1 MKRNQRVIATNKG
14 ISLHLG
20 LNFID
25 PAHYDGWDGELA
37 GCEADARDMMALAK
51 SRGFAARMLLRKQ
64 VTARAVKEAIAGAA
78 ATLKKGDIFLLTYSG
93 HGGQV
98 PDRNGDEGK
107 FGDTA
112 DSMDETWC
120 LYDRELIDDELAAL
134 YAKFRPGVRILVLSD
149 SCHSGS
155 VVRGKGER
163 PSRRVRMMPRERAAA
178 VYEKHRGLYDA
189 IQAGVP
195 GTEQLNIKASV
206 LLISACQDRQF
217 ASDGD
222 KNGLFT
228 GSLLKVWA
236 KGTFAG
242 GYKHFHHRISEAIND
257 RQQTPNYF
265 RIGAANVAF
274 ENEQP
279 FTVSPG
285 QQKVVTPAKPAARK
299 ATRTAAVKKQS
310 PIEIVLGVLAHYGY
324 PNPQPESPLTNWFK
338 RVAKED
344 DAAAVPAPGRLGLI
358 AATINERL
366 GVGMTRSKMLGDHF
380 PTPQVIADL
389 A

>member
-1 MKRNQRVIATNKG
+1 MKRNQKTTVTNKG

-134 YAKFRPGVRILVLSD
+134 YAKFRPGVRILVL
-149 SCHSGS
+149 
-155 VVRGKGER
+155 
-163 PSRRVRMMPRERAAA
+163 
-178 VYEKHRGLYDA
+178 
-189 IQAGVP
+189 
-195 GTEQLNIKASV
+195 
-206 LLISACQDRQF
+206 
-217 ASDGD
+217 
-222 KNGLFT
+222 
-228 GSLLKVWA
+228 
-236 KGTFAG
+236 
-242 GYKHFHHRISEAIND
+242 
-257 RQQTPNYF
+257 
-265 RIGAANVAF
+265 
-274 ENEQP
+274 
-279 FTVSPG
+279 
-285 QQKVVTPAKPAARK
+285 
-299 ATRTAAVKKQS
+299 
-310 PIEIVLGVLAHYGY
+310 
-324 PNPQPESPLTNWFK
+324 
-338 RVAKED
+338 
-344 DAAAVPAPGRLGLI
+344 
-358 AATINERL
+358 
-366 GVGMTRSKMLGDHF
+366 
-380 PTPQVIADL
+380 
-389 A
+389 